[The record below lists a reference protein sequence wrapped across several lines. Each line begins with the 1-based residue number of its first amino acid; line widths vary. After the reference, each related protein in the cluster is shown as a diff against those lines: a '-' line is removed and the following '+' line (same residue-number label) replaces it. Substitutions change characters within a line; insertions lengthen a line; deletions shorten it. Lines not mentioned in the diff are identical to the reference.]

1 MMPSLMLIGADS
13 MRTTITLD
21 DDLVAKAKRYTGV
34 EETSALVRVALKA
47 LVEREAARRLARLGG
62 TEPDLIAPP
71 RRRTEPA

>member
-1 MMPSLMLIGADS
+1 

-21 DDLVAKAKRYTGV
+21 DDLVAQAKRYTGI
-34 EETSALVRVALKA
+34 EETSSLVRAALKA